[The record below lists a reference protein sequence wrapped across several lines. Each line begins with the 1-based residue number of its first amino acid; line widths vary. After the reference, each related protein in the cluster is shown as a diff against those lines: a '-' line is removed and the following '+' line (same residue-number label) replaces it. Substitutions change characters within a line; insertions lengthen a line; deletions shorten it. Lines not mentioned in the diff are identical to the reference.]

1 MSSNQRM
8 VEVRCVTRALRQL
21 GFEESSHGHKHGKV
35 FKRTEDDLACKPNT
49 LKSEMTYQALYSLG
63 SELEVKQV
71 CRRVEFMH
79 MVKREMNLKTPKVAA
94 PKLAPSTLPG
104 AVVTP
109 LREPQEERTMTTTP
123 PKGNAR
129 PVSIGPS
136 AVQEPEM
143 AFEIVRI
150 SLFEAR
156 VRGTH
161 GDIEVIGQFASKQ
174 QAMDA
179 LAERLMEQE

>member
-35 FKRTEDDLACKPNT
+35 FKRTEDDLICKPNT
-49 LKSEMTYQALYSLG
+49 LKAEMTYQALYSLG
-63 SELEVKQV
+63 SALEVKQV

-79 MVKREMNLKTPKVAA
+79 MVKREMNLKT

-123 PKGNAR
+123 PKGAPR

-156 VRGTH
+156 VRGTA

-179 LAERLMEQE
+179 LAERLMEQ